1 MPPERT
7 NDMVTVHPAR
17 RNALQGDFPEGL
29 PHVVVIGAG
38 FGGLSVVEALRKAP
52 VRITVID
59 QRNHHLFQPLLYQV
73 ATAGLSPAEIA
84 APIRSIVRRMPR
96 VTIMLGEAYE
106 IDTTRRLV
114 RFKDAAQRELA
125 YDLLVVATG
134 ARHSYFGHDEWAA
147 LAPGLKT
154 IEDATLIRRRILLA
168 FERAETEM
176 DRAEQNRL
184 LTFVI
189 VGGGPTGVEMAGAVS
204 ELARRLLARDFR
216 RIHPPSARIVL
227 IEAGRRLLPAFA
239 EDLSA
244 YALRALQRLGV
255 EVRLGAPVTSIE
267 PGCVRVGEERLE
279 THTVIWAA
287 GVQASDAGLWLA
299 AETDS
304 HGRVEVTGHLTLPG
318 HPEIFIIGDTA
329 NVQIA
334 PGRLAPG
341 LAPVAK
347 AQGRYVAESIA
358 ARVQGRE
365 PEPFRYSD
373 FGNLAAIGRRSAVIE
388 FGRLRL
394 TGFIAWLLWGAAHIF
409 FLIGFRNR
417 IVVMIDWLW
426 SYLRFGGGARLI
438 TGSKSRQRAVA
449 PADHD

>member
-17 RNALQGDFPEGL
+17 RNALQGNYRRRTATCRCHWRWFRWVERRG
-29 PHVVVIGAG
+29 GA
-38 FGGLSVVEALRKAP
+38 RKAP

-114 RFKDAAQRELA
+114 QFKDAAQRELA

-154 IEDATLIRRRILLA
+154 IGDATKAKR
-168 FERAETEM
+168 
-176 DRAEQNRL
+176 
-184 LTFVI
+184 
-189 VGGGPTGVEMAGAVS
+189 
-204 ELARRLLARDFR
+204 ARDLR

-279 THTVIWAA
+279 THTVISDLECRRQTRNSGSRRRRIAMAA
-287 GVQASDAGLWLA
+287 
-299 AETDS
+299 
-304 HGRVEVTGHLTLPG
+304 
-318 HPEIFIIGDTA
+318 
-329 NVQIA
+329 
-334 PGRLAPG
+334 
-341 LAPVAK
+341 
-347 AQGRYVAESIA
+347 
-358 ARVQGRE
+358 
-365 PEPFRYSD
+365 
-373 FGNLAAIGRRSAVIE
+373 
-388 FGRLRL
+388 
-394 TGFIAWLLWGAAHIF
+394 
-409 FLIGFRNR
+409 
-417 IVVMIDWLW
+417 
-426 SYLRFGGGARLI
+426 
-438 TGSKSRQRAVA
+438 SR
-449 PADHD
+449 